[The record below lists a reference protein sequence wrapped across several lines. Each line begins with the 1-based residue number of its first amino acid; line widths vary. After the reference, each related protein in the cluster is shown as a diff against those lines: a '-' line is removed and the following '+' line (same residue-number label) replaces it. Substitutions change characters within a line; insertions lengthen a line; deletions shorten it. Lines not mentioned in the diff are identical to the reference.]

1 MKIAWFTP
9 LRETSVLARYSIA
22 MCEALAPSCDV
33 ELHALDPSP
42 WRATTVPIREAD
54 RDGVVAED
62 ALRIYV
68 VGGDPSSR
76 ETISPGATW
85 APGVCVLHDPVDMS
99 LLAESELVVRA
110 LGIVVHSEDQRARI
124 EQRWFGPV
132 GRIHEP
138 IGERR
143 DTAGR
148 SAAEL
153 LAFLERAAVW
163 RPGLALIDRVAT
175 ELRTMGLSGS
185 SPAVAAIAREVSTF
199 AGP

>member
-1 MKIAWFTP
+1 M
-9 LRETSVLARYSIA
+9 
-22 MCEALAPSCDV
+22 
-33 ELHALDPSP
+33 
-42 WRATTVPIREAD
+42 
-54 RDGVVAED
+54 AED

-76 ETISPGATW
+76 ETIILAGRDVGARRLR
-85 APGVCVLHDPVDMS
+85 VLHDPVDMS

-163 RPGLALIDRVAT
+163 RPGLALDLTASRP
-175 ELRTMGLSGS
+175 S
-185 SPAVAAIAREVSTF
+185 
-199 AGP
+199 